1 MSVQTPAALVTSTV
15 VQAQVAE
22 PPLRRAA
29 ALGMIGFGLVAT
41 AVWVST
47 LGYKFVELIVSAF

>member
-1 MSVQTPAALVTSTV
+1 MSVQTPAALVTKA
-15 VQAQVAE
+15 QAQVAD

-29 ALGMIGFGLVAT
+29 ALAMIGFGLIAT

-47 LGYKFVELIVSAF
+47 LGYHLVGLIISAF

>member
-1 MSVQTPAALVTSTV
+1 MSVQTPAALVTTAQARV
-15 VQAQVAE
+15 VE
-22 PPLRRAA
+22 PPLRRAL

-47 LGYKFVELIVSAF
+47 LGYRVVELIVSAF

>member
-1 MSVQTPAALVTSTV
+1 MSVQTPAALVTKA
-15 VQAQVAE
+15 QAQVAD

-29 ALGMIGFGLVAT
+29 ALGMIGFGLIAT

-47 LGYKFVELIVSAF
+47 LGYKLIELIVDAF

>member
-1 MSVQTPAALVTSTV
+1 MSVQTPAALVTTA
-15 VQAQVAE
+15 QARVAD

-47 LGYKFVELIVSAF
+47 LGYKLIELIVDAF